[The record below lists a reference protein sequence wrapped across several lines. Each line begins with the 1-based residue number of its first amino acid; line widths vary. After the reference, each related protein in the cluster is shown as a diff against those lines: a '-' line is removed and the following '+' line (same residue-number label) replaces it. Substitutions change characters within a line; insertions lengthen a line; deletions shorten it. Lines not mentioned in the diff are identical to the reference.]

1 MTMSDIQLQP
11 NSKVLLDGLHDP
23 DSALNTLRMPA
34 VKNPLIKK
42 IWDLVTEDW
51 QVLSDHHL

>member
-1 MTMSDIQLQP
+1 MLFDHSLISNYNQ
-11 NSKVLLDGLHDP
+11 VLLDGLHDP
-23 DSALNTLRMPA
+23 DSALNMLRMPA

-51 QVLSDHHL
+51 QVIF